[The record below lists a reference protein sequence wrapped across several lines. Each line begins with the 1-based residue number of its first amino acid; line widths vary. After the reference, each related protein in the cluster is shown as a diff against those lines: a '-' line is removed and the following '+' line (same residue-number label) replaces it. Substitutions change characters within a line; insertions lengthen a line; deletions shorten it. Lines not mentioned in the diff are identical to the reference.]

1 MAALDQARQSLGQ
14 VAALRAEV
22 DSWRTQNAVLK
33 ELNGSLETDNG
44 LLFDAFNEELDAM
57 YDDVH
62 QEDGSAM
69 QRMVKD
75 LQASKKSKMALAKEL
90 AYVVVSSVAWSEL
103 TRDLQGDEE
112 AACARDVAAGC
123 VGGCEVAFAP
133 GGQRSGVRNK
143 EAQECLGTEKQAAV

>member
-103 TRDLQGDEE
+103 TRDPRETRRQLALVTSQRDASE
-112 AACARDVAAGC
+112 AAKSRLLRV
-123 VGGCEVAFAP
+123 V
-133 GGQRSGVRNK
+133 SGR
-143 EAQECLGTEKQAAV
+143 A